1 MPNQNQSRRLP
12 PTVVS
17 RDVAALTGLRTI
29 PNYKT
34 SRPEANLEKLQSAY
48 QDMVTQ
54 QQLETERQLLSKA
67 AADAA
72 RLAEWKFHNAVLSM
86 KEAVIGQFGSDS
98 DAAQAVGLKKK
109 SDRKRPARQKVL
121 AKSS

>member
-48 QDMVTQ
+48 QAAVA
-54 QQLETERQLLSKA
+54 LEGGGRCGA
-67 AADAA
+67 AGGVEVSQRRVVDEGSGD
-72 RLAEWKFHNAVLSM
+72 RAVWL
-86 KEAVIGQFGSDS
+86 
-98 DAAQAVGLKKK
+98 
-109 SDRKRPARQKVL
+109 R
-121 AKSS
+121 